1 MSEPFSELGDA
12 INDQRYVDVDLALR
26 RGTHVDR
33 DDADWYAYL
42 LDAQAVLEP
51 FYRRYGCELVHRSD
65 GYFFLLPT
73 GDKVGKRLLGLPEM
87 IVGQGAAL
95 LYLDPRT
102 IESGGVTTKDDLLS
116 HLAAVMGTD
125 TLVGVFN
132 PKRKRMDERV
142 AQETVRQRVAEGL
155 RKLAQLGF
163 ITVSEDGRILLRS
176 ALMRFADPVR
186 GAGSPRDALEKLIA
200 RGEVSLPGQS
210 NEDAP
215 DDDVRGDDY
224 NAGPNEETPLG
235 VERPTPSVSGA
246 SDFDADT
253 DDADTALDED
263 DDADDIDGFES
274 ATFDERGELISELD
288 VPHFDS
294 AEYAKASPAAVF
306 TSPSDDDLG
315 ADFDTPTSTPE
326 PESGAP
332 ARRSARPRRVRPS
345 DEGDVDLLRDS
356 FATDF
361 EEPSPPSSS
370 LRPEDLRPKAEP
382 TSDEG
387 KPARKK
393 RKRESIHPETSPE
406 PRSRRGKVESSAES
420 TKDASDED
428 TSDEGDFAPEG
439 RSIPASALEPSFDEF
454 D

>member
-12 INDQRYVDVDLALR
+12 IDDQRYVDVDLALR
-26 RGTHVDR
+26 RGAHVDR
-33 DDADWYAYL
+33 EDADWYAYL

-95 LYLDPRT
+95 LYLDPRA

-142 AQETVRQRVAEGL
+142 AQETVRQRIAEGL

-163 ITVSEDGRILLRS
+163 ITLAEDGRILLRS

-200 RGEVSLPGQS
+200 RGEVSVPGHTS
-210 NEDAP
+210 DDIA
-215 DDDVRGDDY
+215 DDDAASDD
-224 NAGPNEETPLG
+224 AADETGRDDTTESHEEMPLG
-235 VERPTPSVSGA
+235 VERPSESYDDA
-246 SDFDADT
+246 SDFDSED
-253 DDADTALDED
+253 DED
-263 DDADDIDGFES
+263 ATSDDED
-274 ATFDERGELISELD
+274 TPFDEDPID
-288 VPHFDS
+288 VAPGFDHV
-294 AEYAKASPAAVF
+294 A
-306 TSPSDDDLG
+306 PSH
-315 ADFDTPTSTPE
+315 E
-326 PESGAP
+326 
-332 ARRSARPRRVRPS
+332 SARPRRAHSS
-345 DEGDVDLLRDS
+345 DEGDVDLGRDS

-361 EEPSPPSSS
+361 EEPTPPSSS
-370 LRPEDLRPKAEP
+370 VRPGSIIEP
-382 TSDEG
+382 APAEG

-393 RKRESIHPETSPE
+393 RKRESIHPETLPE
-406 PRSRRGKVESSAES
+406 PTSRRSRVKPSADSSSESSDDV
-420 TKDASDED
+420 TFDVD
-428 TSDEGDFAPEG
+428 DFAPELG
-439 RSIPASALEPSFDEF
+439 SIPTSALDPSFDEF